1 MDHLTQDWLS
11 TLCNIARDCKKA
23 IVFLHASENEAYTH
37 LASWPEGDSNLQDLI
52 DLGKIAVAKGMTM
65 VQHND
70 RTTTASGE
78 ACDTIAHPLA
88 LGANKD
94 GVIVLQVASRSQARQ
109 QNIVQQIQDAA
120 TWYTFFLSQNLSTGK
135 NRLVTVVELLA
146 ASLEHNFFQEAAT
159 DVMTELANGFSC
171 DRVCIGFLNGHSV
184 AVSAVSHS
192 ASFEK
197 RSGFITATGEA
208 MYEAITQ
215 NCSILYPAP
224 PEAVVVT
231 RDHASLATEHGKATI
246 LTIPF
251 VVGGTIAGAILAE
264 RSLAI
269 PFSQQEK
276 EEIELITS
284 LVGPVL
290 MVRHR
295 DEQSLHRRIASSFRR
310 QLEHLL
316 GTGHLGLKVCAIALP
331 IVLLLL
337 FFCRGEYHITGAAR
351 LEALTQRVVVASQ
364 DGFIAN
370 ANVRPGDMVHEGD
383 VLGSLDDR
391 DLKLMQQKGASQL
404 DQLQT
409 EYRESLAKHDR
420 AKVGII
426 HAKIMQAEAQL
437 DLVSEQL
444 LRVLFTA
451 PFDGQI
457 VSGDLSQSLGSPV
470 TRGQILFKVAPLS
483 NYRIIIKVDEREI
496 GDIQV
501 GQQGN
506 LVLSGMPEKLL
517 PFKVETITPVSIT
530 EQGLNFFQIE
540 AQLQQQSDLLRPGME
555 GIAKIDI
562 GPRRLMWIWTH
573 ELVDWLRLKLWSW
586 L

>member
-23 IVFLHASENEAYTH
+23 IVFLHAGENEACTH

-52 DLGKIAVAKGMTM
+52 DLGKIAVAKGTTM

-120 TWYTFFLSQNLSTGK
+120 TWYTFFLNQNLSTGK